1 MDHRHRLP
9 GAALT
14 GRAVVFFAAAACQC
28 LFAQLPAQPPAPKPA
43 TTSAA
48 AHAGDPLG
56 RDSPQSCVVSF
67 LEAAHASD
75 YSRAWRYLDLR
86 KLPQKQRLSDGPQL
100 AQQLAQILDND
111 PQFDVASLSRQPEGD
126 LDDSHPKNH
135 EPIDTFTVNGNSV
148 ALQLERVTLHN
159 GNSVWLFSGDSVTAI
174 PQLARQTS
182 DSPIE
187 RYLPLPLVNWRWL
200 DTPIW
205 RWIAL
210 TLLAIGITIFSGV
223 LSRGTLRLGRPVL
236 KRVAPRANWSALEMF
251 AGPTRTL
258 LGVAMFRAA
267 MVWTEPSALPRLYLE
282 RALGLLFS
290 LGVAWLLAQ
299 LVEFTMRHL
308 RAALGDKF
316 QTLSYSVLP
325 LLSRV
330 LKITILLLAII
341 VTLDNWGYNTR
352 TILATLGIGG
362 LAIALAAQKTVE
374 HLFGGV
380 AVISDR
386 PVVVGDYCKFG
397 DQKGTVEDIGL
408 RSTRIRTDDRTLVT
422 VPNGPFSSMTLENF
436 SRRDKMLLHFTLNL
450 RRDTTPEQ
458 VRAVLSSISALLK
471 GNNKFET
478 GAMPVRFIG
487 VGTYSLDLEVSLYV
501 LTRNGD
507 EFLQIQQDLFLGI
520 LDAIEAAGTALALP
534 TQASIPFAP
543 AARQPEP
550 KASEIGASYEP
561 IQRKA
566 R

>member
-1 MDHRHRLP
+1 LDHRHQLP
-9 GAALT
+9 RAALT
-14 GRAVVFFAAAACQC
+14 VGAVLFFSAVACLAQVPAA
-28 LFAQLPAQPPAPKPA
+28 PA
-43 TTSAA
+43 TNAA
-48 AHAGDPLG
+48 PHAADPLG
-56 RDSPQSCVVSF
+56 RDTPQSSVVSF
-67 LEAAHASD
+67 LEVAHARN
-75 YSRAWRYLDLR
+75 YSKAWRYLDLR

-100 AQQLAQILDND
+100 AQQLEQILDND
-111 PQFDVASLSRQPEGD
+111 TQFDVASLSRQPEGD
-126 LDDSHPKNH
+126 LDDSHPKNR
-135 EPIDTFTVNGNSV
+135 EQIDTFTVDGKPVN
-148 ALQLERVTLHN
+148 LQLERVTLHN
-159 GNSVWLFSGDSVTAI
+159 GSSVWLFSGDSVTLI

-182 DSPIE
+182 DSPVE
-187 RYLPLPLVNWRWL
+187 RYLPLPLVNWRLL

-210 TLLAIGITIFSGV
+210 ILLAVGITIFSGF
-223 LSRGTLRLGRPVL
+223 LSRGVLRLIHPL
-236 KRVAPRANWSALEMF
+236 SKRVAPHVDWSALEMF
-251 AGPTRTL
+251 VGPTRTL
-258 LGVAMFRAA
+258 LGVAMFRAG
-267 MVWTEPSALPRLYLE
+267 MVWMEPSALPRLYLE
-282 RALGLLFS
+282 RAVGLLFS

-299 LVEFTMRHL
+299 FVELTMRHL
-308 RAALGDKF
+308 RATLGDKF

-325 LLSRV
+325 LLSRA
-330 LKITILLLAII
+330 LKISILLLAIV

-374 HLFGGV
+374 NLFGGV

-397 DQKGTVEDIGL
+397 NQTGTVEDIGL

-458 VRAVLSSISALLK
+458 VRAVLGSISALLK
-471 GNNKFET
+471 GNKKFEI
-478 GAMPVRFIG
+478 GAIPVRFIG

-501 LTRNGD
+501 LTRDGD

-534 TQASIPFAP
+534 TQASIPFARP
-543 AARQPEP
+543 DHALNQSRPQ
-550 KASEIGASYEP
+550 
-561 IQRKA
+561 
-566 R
+566 